1 MSRPPG
7 AVLMCRGEVETLEGK
22 IALSTGE
29 ANWTACQDESFA
41 LHSEGAVYVGAL
53 EDFDAARCPDWRN
66 EEAMGWESAVI
77 AFGSG
82 INDYGEFTPLPLKG
96 RAIPNMEE
104 IRMDFAAQLPA
115 REGEK
120 GFAFDESGRR

>member
-1 MSRPPG
+1 M
-7 AVLMCRGEVETLEGK
+7 
-22 IALSTGE
+22 
-29 ANWTACQDESFA
+29 
-41 LHSEGAVYVGAL
+41 YVGAL

-120 GFAFDESGRR
+120 GFAFDESGRAVIPAGKRACWRWTRACCARPISA